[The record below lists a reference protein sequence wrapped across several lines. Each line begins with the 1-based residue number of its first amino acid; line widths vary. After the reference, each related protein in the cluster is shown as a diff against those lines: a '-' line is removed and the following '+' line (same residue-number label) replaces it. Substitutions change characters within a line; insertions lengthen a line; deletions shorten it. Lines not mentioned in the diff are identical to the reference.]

1 MVQGRP
7 GLDVGQPSGRDRTPA
22 GGRVQGARWRAQGA
36 HSRKI
41 KIKRMGPTLTGA
53 GRRGPGKAQG
63 TQVSTGAGGPQRRV
77 DPGLHTGTVQRAGGP
92 ELGRAR
98 DSWGRGRLVQGEGV
112 RASGA
117 WSSRGYRGS

>member
-41 KIKRMGPTLTGA
+41 KIKRKGPTLTGA
-53 GRRGPGKAQG
+53 GGQERPRAPRSVREQG
-63 TQVSTGAGGPQRRV
+63 GHKEGWTQGFILVRYKGQGAP
-77 DPGLHTGTVQRAGGP
+77 
-92 ELGRAR
+92 
-98 DSWGRGRLVQGEGV
+98 S
-112 RASGA
+112 
-117 WSSRGYRGS
+117 